1 MKIEEL
7 NYNLDGK
14 EVDDKN
20 FDIEKWRREN
30 PIDYFKII
38 YLYLKLGENVNDELK
53 NYIFMQ
59 IYKVTRLYVPDIL
72 FKYYS
77 LNEDVDMNYQ
87 KLETLQ
93 QGKIFLSE
101 IKNFND
107 PFDGKAFFYRE
118 VELLKYPELKACNG
132 RLIDDFSSFVR
143 STSFSQVGVN
153 SMPMWAH
160 YANNHMGFCVSY
172 DTQKNLTLKS
182 NTFPI
187 QYTEERLDITQFMDQ
202 YIQYMSER
210 KRYSENN
217 GLRKIEL
224 NDLSIVFLPTL
235 LHNLKHISWSYE
247 KEFRCS
253 TAINAPGAPFVEAIP
268 KEIFI
273 GMKCKEEHKRR
284 LKEIGTKFSI
294 PVYEMRF
301 LDDSN
306 EYKLTY
312 SEL

>member
-7 NYNLDGK
+7 NYPLNDK

-30 PIDYFKII
+30 PIDYFKIVYI
-38 YLYLKLGENVNDELK
+38 YLKIGENIRDDFK
-53 NYIFMQ
+53 SMIFMDL
-59 IYKVTRLYVPDIL
+59 YKVLRLYIPDTL

-77 LNEDVDMNYQ
+77 LNEDVDMNNT

-101 IKNFND
+101 IKYFND

-118 VELLKYPELKACNG
+118 DELLKYPELKACNG
-132 RLIDDFSSFVR
+132 RLIDDFSGFVR

-172 DTQKNLTLKS
+172 DTKENLTLRS

-202 YIQYMSER
+202 YIQYMIER
-210 KRYSENN
+210 KRYSQNKGIREIK
-217 GLRKIEL
+217 LD
-224 NDLSIVFLPTL
+224 DLSIIFLPLL
-235 LHNLKHISWSYE
+235 LHNLKHTSWSYE
-247 KEFRCS
+247 KEFRCT
-253 TAINAPGAPFVEAIP
+253 TAINAPGAPFIEAIP

-301 LDDSN
+301 LDYSN

-312 SEL
+312 SKL